1 MESPEMNFSSKIAK
15 FVLGFL
21 LLVCSVIASKAF
33 VDVHAANERAVVGVN
48 VVGVDLASD
57 QQQDALIAELQ
68 RYGVKT
74 IRTALGGHGERYT
87 GFAIKAF
94 QHGIGSVVMVSPFA
108 GNTGK
113 HALPVDKEA
122 GRPWGLPALSDAD
135 PEGFTKWFAPTLAKL
150 EAAGVRITAFE
161 AGNEL
166 NTPRFNADFRP
177 EDTSSR
183 ILGLSDL
190 NNPRDREAA
199 TVASG
204 YRAYIKILEAL
215 KDSRDHAKVNQKTP
229 ILSGMSADWNLA
241 GPRKKG
247 GGVPDAVS
255 IPDSIQFL
263 RQNGADKF
271 LDGYAVHTYPTGDP
285 KVSVATRVGFLEQR
299 GILSQCK
306 QGAKPCWM
314 TEWGF
319 NNTSQSC
326 PLDDSTRAKAIQE
339 ERAAFKQFA
348 DQGRLAA
355 ILFYSWS
362 GVVPFSWEKVDANRK
377 ADPGAIFRCGAL
389 TNAGKLA
396 LEPL

>member
-1 MESPEMNFSSKIAK
+1 MKLSSQIPK
-15 FVLGFL
+15 FVSASL
-21 LLVCSVIASKAF
+21 LLICTAIASVAF
-33 VDVHAANERAVVGVN
+33 TEPRATSEPIVVGVN
-48 VVGVDLASD
+48 VAGVDLASD
-57 QQQDALIAELQ
+57 QQQDALIVELQ
-68 RYGVKT
+68 KYGVKT

-87 GFAIKAF
+87 AFVIKAF
-94 QHGIGSVVMVSPFA
+94 QHGIGSVVMVSPFQ
-108 GNTGK
+108 GNTEK
-113 HALPVDKEA
+113 HALPVDAKA

-161 AGNEL
+161 LGNEL

-190 NNPRDREAA
+190 NNPHDREAA
-199 TVASG
+199 TVATG

-215 KDSRDHAKVNQKTP
+215 KDSRDHAKINQKTP

-255 IPDSIQFL
+255 IPDSIEFL
-263 RQNGADKF
+263 RQIGADKF

-285 KVSVATRVGFLEQR
+285 KVSVAERVGFLEQR

-319 NNTSQSC
+319 NNTSQTC

-355 ILFYSWS
+355 VLFYSWS
-362 GVVPFSWEKVDANRK
+362 GVLPFSWEKVDPNKK

-396 LEPL
+396 LDPL